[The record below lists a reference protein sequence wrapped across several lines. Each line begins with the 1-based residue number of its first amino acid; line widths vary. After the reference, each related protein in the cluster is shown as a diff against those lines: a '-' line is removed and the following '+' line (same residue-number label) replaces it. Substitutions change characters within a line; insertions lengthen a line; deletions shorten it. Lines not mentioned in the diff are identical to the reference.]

1 MPFTTGKAFLPVQ
14 VNSIV
19 SFQVKSDNLQHLFK
33 PLNPNTNLKYT
44 TYKYKLLRFFVKCI
58 FPDMFLYISKLF
70 KS

>member
-44 TYKYKLLRFFVKCI
+44 TYK
-58 FPDMFLYISKLF
+58 
-70 KS
+70 